1 MHLRESSFAKCAKC
15 VVAFASYDREEINM
29 LKKAM
34 SNSWR
39 PWQGGQE
46 ERGISSTQRNDNEE
60 EMESKSHNS
69 ETLWGMA
76 RVDRVLEG

>member
-60 EMESKSHNS
+60 EMESQSQNS
-69 ETLWGMA
+69 EPWWVMA
-76 RVDRVLEG
+76 RVDRVVEG